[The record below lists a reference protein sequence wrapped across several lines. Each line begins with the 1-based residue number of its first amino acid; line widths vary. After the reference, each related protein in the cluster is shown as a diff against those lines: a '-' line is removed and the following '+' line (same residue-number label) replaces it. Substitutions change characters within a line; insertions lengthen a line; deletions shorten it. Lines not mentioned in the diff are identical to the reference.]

1 MLGVSVRTVYR
12 DVETL
17 SVAGV
22 PVYASAGKGGGISLT
37 PGYAVQRALLTDEE
51 QSQILFAI
59 QSLRATDQQ
68 VEPLLTKLGG
78 LFHRR
83 NVNWIEVDF
92 SRWGLGKAD
101 KRTFETLRNA
111 ILEKR
116 VTEILYGGA
125 SGDLVRR
132 RVKPFKLVFKSRNWY
147 LQAYCLRADA
157 YRLFKVS
164 RIVELTPTSETFADT
179 FEDAP
184 PSEGEP
190 GAAPAMTD
198 LLLRFGRTVAFR
210 VYDEFDRES
219 VAPQPDGSI
228 LVRTALPADEW
239 LAGYLLTFGAEVDI
253 LEPADVRERVA
264 ALAKRTFEHHQT

>member
-1 MLGVSVRTVYR
+1 M
-12 DVETL
+12 
-17 SVAGV
+17 AGV

-37 PGYAVQRALLTDEE
+37 PGYAVPRALLTEEE

-68 VEPLLTKLGG
+68 VDALLNKLGG
-78 LFHRR
+78 LFHRQ

-92 SRWGLGKAD
+92 SRWGLGRAD
-101 KRTFETLRNA
+101 KQTFEKLRNA

-125 SGDLVRR
+125 SGDVSLR

-147 LQAYCLRADA
+147 LQAYCLKADA
-157 YRLFKVS
+157 YRLFKVT
-164 RIVELTPTSETFADT
+164 RIVELKPTPETFTDT

-184 PSEGEP
+184 PPEGDP
-190 GAAPAMTD
+190 GAAPATTN
-198 LLLRFGRTVAFR
+198 LLLRFSRAVAFR

-219 VAPQPDGSI
+219 ISLQPDGSI
-228 LVRTALPADEW
+228 LARTALPADEW
-239 LAGYLLTFGAEVDI
+239 LAGYLLTFGTEVDI
-253 LEPADVRERVA
+253 LEPREVRERVA
-264 ALAKRTFEHHQT
+264 ALAQKTFEHHKT